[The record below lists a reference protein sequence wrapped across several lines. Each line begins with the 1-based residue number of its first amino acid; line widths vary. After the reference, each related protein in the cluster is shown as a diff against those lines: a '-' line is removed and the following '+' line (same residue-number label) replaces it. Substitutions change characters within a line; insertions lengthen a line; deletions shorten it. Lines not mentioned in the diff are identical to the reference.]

1 MSGDLV
7 REELT
12 ARRHRRAYIGGTFD
26 LLHRGH
32 HALFAAAKQI
42 ADEIVVSLNT
52 DAFAER
58 YKRKPVQPLADRLMN
73 VAQLRSVD
81 RAIVNFGDE
90 NSKVAILHSGADCV
104 VHGSDWAGD
113 SLLMQMGLTREWLDS
128 RGIALVILPYTP
140 WTSTTQVL
148 EEFRREVVA

>member
-1 MSGDLV
+1 MSGSVV
-7 REELT
+7 RPELT
-12 ARRHRRAYIGGTFD
+12 RYRRAYIGGTFD

-73 VAQLRSVD
+73 VSQLRTVD
-81 RAIVNFGDE
+81 QAIVNMGDE
-90 NSKVAILHSGADCV
+90 NSRVAILHSGADCI
-104 VHGSDWAGD
+104 VHGSDWKGD
-113 SLLMQMGLTREWLDS
+113 GLLAQMGLTQAWLDE

-140 WTSTTQVL
+140 WTSTTDIL
-148 EEFRREVVA
+148 AAYKAVAA